1 MSIQTENF
9 DFDPFARAIPGQ
21 SFTDTPGKLPHEKQ
35 PEVVE
40 PDKALEVVKK
50 SLTDPVQLTSVV
62 RLLDAG
68 LSAETIASALVLKMF
83 SEGVFTPDVAEIIK
97 PPLVAHIVNLGTQ
110 ANVEDMAVVNNIP
123 KEQMSTDESFE
134 LMKTMNPDKY
144 NRQMLDSM
152 AQNKLDDITAQV
164 PEIEQPQSES
174 FMDMEIT

>member
-152 AQNKLDDITAQV
+152 AQNKLDDITAQA

-174 FMDMEIT
+174 FLDMEIT